1 MIFLE
6 IWKLINSCSVRTIL
20 HFSDYVVNPCT
31 IFEFVCFIK
40 ITASHSLQ
48 SQGSA
53 CGKTWSQ
60 T

>member
-20 HFSDYVVNPCT
+20 HFLIMLLIPVQYLSLYVLLKLYPP
-31 IFEFVCFIK
+31 I
-40 ITASHSLQ
+40 AY